1 MNILSV
7 GGGAREH
14 AIVKALLKSDNIVLY
29 SAMKNRNPGIAKA
42 SKEFLLVNEIE
53 TDKIADWAERNKIDL
68 AVIGPEA
75 PLGEGIVDALEKKG
89 IRTVGPTKRAS
100 QIEISKQYMR
110 ALMKKHDLPGR
121 VDYEVFD
128 NIARLK
134 DFMNEYQKEV
144 VVKPVGLTGGKGVKI
159 MGEHLNDKKDVIE
172 YSKQIIEN
180 KIGGAAKVI
189 LEEKLLGEEFTFQVF
204 CDGKNIVP
212 MPVVQDHKR
221 AYEGDVGPNT
231 GGMGSYSCADHLL
244 PFLEKKEYEGSLR
257 IIQKTIDAMRSEGNP
272 YKGILYAQFM
282 LTPQGPK
289 IIEFNCRF
297 GDPEAMNVLPLL
309 KSDFVEICFN
319 IADESL
325 SQNKIEFDG
334 KATVCKYIVPK
345 GYGVKSLV
353 GEEIVV
359 NEERI
364 KKSGAELFYASVNE
378 KDGRIYTTSSRS
390 LGIVGIA
397 DDLEGAERISE
408 EALKHVKG
416 NVSMRH
422 DIGKKESIEKKVKH
436 MNELRMK
443 FRS

>member
-14 AIVKALLKSDNIVLY
+14 AIVKALVKSDDVVLY
-29 SAMKNRNPGIAKA
+29 SAMKNRNPGIAKVA
-42 SKEFLLVNEIE
+42 KEFLLIDEIE
-53 TDKIADWAERNKIDL
+53 TDKIADWAERRKIAL

-75 PLGEGIVDALEKKG
+75 PLGEGIVDALDKKG
-89 IRTVGPTKRAS
+89 IRTVGPTKKAS

-110 ALMKKHDLPGR
+110 ALMKKHDIPGR

-128 NIARLK
+128 DISVLR

-159 MGEHLNDKKDVIE
+159 MGEHLNDKEDVIE
-172 YSKQIIEN
+172 YSKQVIKN

-189 LEEKLLGEEFTFQVF
+189 IEEKLLGEEFTFQVF
-204 CDGKNIVP
+204 CDGRRIVP

-221 AYEGDVGPNT
+221 AYEGDRGPNT
-231 GGMGSYSCADHLL
+231 GGMGSYSQADHLL
-244 PFLEKKEYEGSLR
+244 PFLEKEEYEESLR
-257 IIQKTIDAMRSEGNP
+257 IIQKTIDAMRVDGNP

-282 LTPQGPK
+282 LTPQGPR

-309 KSDFVEICFN
+309 KTDFVEICID
-319 IADESL
+319 IADGSL
-325 SQNKIEFDG
+325 SQNRIEFDG
-334 KATVCKYIVPK
+334 KATVCKYVVPK

-359 NEERI
+359 NEEQI
-364 KKSGAELFYASVNE
+364 GKSGAELFYASVNE
-378 KDGRIYTTSSRS
+378 KDGRVYTTSSRS

-397 DDLEGAERISE
+397 DDLERAEQISE
-408 EALKHVKG
+408 EALKYVKG
-416 NVSMRH
+416 NVFMRH
-422 DIGKKESIEKKVKH
+422 DIGKKESIERKIKN
-436 MNELRMK
+436 MNELRKK
-443 FRS
+443 FRG

>member
-257 IIQKTIDAMRSEGNP
+257 IIQKTIDVHAH
-272 YKGILYAQFM
+272 
-282 LTPQGPK
+282 
-289 IIEFNCRF
+289 
-297 GDPEAMNVLPLL
+297 
-309 KSDFVEICFN
+309 
-319 IADESL
+319 
-325 SQNKIEFDG
+325 
-334 KATVCKYIVPK
+334 
-345 GYGVKSLV
+345 
-353 GEEIVV
+353 
-359 NEERI
+359 
-364 KKSGAELFYASVNE
+364 
-378 KDGRIYTTSSRS
+378 SSRTKDHR
-390 LGIVGIA
+390 V
-397 DDLEGAERISE
+397 
-408 EALKHVKG
+408 
-416 NVSMRH
+416 
-422 DIGKKESIEKKVKH
+422 
-436 MNELRMK
+436 
-443 FRS
+443 

>member
-14 AIVKALLKSDNIVLY
+14 AIVKALLKDEEVILY

-42 SKEFLLVNEIE
+42 SEDFLLVNEIE
-53 TDKIADWAERNKIDL
+53 TNKIADWAERKKIDL

-75 PLGEGIVDALEKKG
+75 PLGAGIVDALKKKD
-89 IRTVGPTKRAS
+89 IKTVGPTKKAS
-100 QIEISKQYMR
+100 RIEISKQYMR
-110 ALMKKHDLPGR
+110 DLMKKHAVPGR
-121 VDYEVFD
+121 VEYEVFD
-128 NIARLK
+128 NIMDLK
-134 DFMNEYQKEV
+134 NFVDEYQKEV

-159 MGEHLNDKKDVIE
+159 MGEHLNNKDDVIK
-172 YSKQIIEN
+172 YAKQVIEN
-180 KIGGAAKVI
+180 KIGGATKVI
-189 LEEKLLGEEFTFQVF
+189 IEEKLMGEEFTFQVF
-204 CDGKNIVP
+204 CDGEKIVP

-231 GGMGSYSCADHLL
+231 GGMGSYSQANHLL
-244 PFLEKKEYEGSLR
+244 PFLEKREYEESLR
-257 IIQKTIDAMRSEGNP
+257 IIQKTVDAMRFEENP

-289 IIEFNCRF
+289 ILEFNCRF

-309 KSDFVEICFN
+309 KTNFVEICFSVTDGN
-319 IADESL
+319 L
-325 SQNKIEFDG
+325 NQKKIEFDE

-345 GYGVKSLV
+345 GYGVKSLE
-353 GEEIVV
+353 GEEIIVD
-359 NEERI
+359 EKKI

-378 KDGRIYTTSSRS
+378 KNGRIYTTSSRS

-397 DDLEGAERISE
+397 DDIGKAEIISE

-416 NVSMRH
+416 NLYMRH
-422 DIGKKESIEKKVKH
+422 DIGKKESIEKKIQH
-436 MNELRMK
+436 MKELRKK
-443 FRS
+443 FRG